1 MTVTFSAARQ
11 AKLLDLDDERML
23 IERWQKRRDSAALET
38 LVLSHARMA
47 FQFAHRLGKD
57 RTEQEE
63 LVSEGLLALVRAADM
78 FDLKHEVRFSTYA
91 RWWVKNGAMKAL
103 SSLRAVVEVPAGARA
118 GMPWP
123 KTQTL
128 EEEDL
133 QRAGMAQLNP
143 EEQLIEKSS
152 HDAMRSRVASSIAG
166 LDPIDREVVLCRSM
180 KSPPEDIAAL
190 AGRLGFTVEKLR
202 QLERRAMMRL
212 RYGLVAGGAQ
222 TSRVE

>member
-1 MTVTFSAARQ
+1 MTVSYSAARQ
-11 AKLLDLDDERML
+11 AKLLDLTDERLL
-23 IERWQKRRDSAALET
+23 IERWQKRRDSNALET

-47 FQFAHRLGKD
+47 YQLAYRLSKD

-78 FDLKHEVRFSTYA
+78 FDLKQDVRFSTYA
-91 RWWVKNGAMKAL
+91 RWWVKNGALKAL
-103 SSLRAVVEVPAGARA
+103 SSLRAVVEVPSGARA

-133 QRAGMAQLNP
+133 QNAGLAQLNP

-152 HDAMRSRVASSIAG
+152 QHALQGQVADAIAR
-166 LDPIDREVVLCRSM
+166 LDPIDREVVLCRSI

-190 AGRLGFTVEKLR
+190 AKRLGFTVEKLR
-202 QLERRAMMRL
+202 QLERRAMVRL
-212 RYGLVAGGAQ
+212 KYVLASGGSMAQ
-222 TSRVE
+222 QVE

>member
-1 MTVTFSAARQ
+1 MTVTFSAARR
-11 AKLLDLDDERML
+11 AKLLDPDDERLL
-23 IERWQKRRDSAALET
+23 IERWQKRRESAALET

-78 FDLKHEVRFSTYA
+78 FDLSRDVRFSTYA

-103 SSLRAVVEVPAGARA
+103 SRMRAVVEIPAGARTGIA
-118 GMPWP
+118 WP

-133 QRAGMAQLNP
+133 QQAGLSQLNP
-143 EEQLIEKSS
+143 EEQMIEKSS
-152 HDAMRSRVASSIAG
+152 KDALRNRVVDTIAG
-166 LDPIDREVVLCRSM
+166 LDPIDREVVLCRSI

-190 AGRLGFTVEKLR
+190 AGRLGYTVDKLR

-212 RYGLVAGGAQ
+212 RYGLVSGGALAQ
-222 TSRVE
+222 RAE

>member
-1 MTVTFSAARQ
+1 MTVTFSAARR
-11 AKLLDLDDERML
+11 AKLLDLNDERVL

-47 FQFAHRLGKD
+47 FQFANRLSKD

-78 FDLKHEVRFSTYA
+78 FDLSRDVRFSTYA
-91 RWWVKNGAMKAL
+91 RWWVKNGAFKAL
-103 SSLRAVVEVPAGARA
+103 SSLRAVVEVPSGARA
-118 GMPWP
+118 DVPWP

-152 HDAMRSRVASSIAG
+152 HIALRGRVADAIAR
-166 LDPIDREVVLCRSM
+166 LDPIDREVVLCRSI
-180 KSPPEDIAAL
+180 KSPPEDLADL

-212 RYGLVAGGAQ
+212 RYGLIAGGTLA
-222 TSRVE
+222 SRTE